1 MKQNQVCYYIEDN
14 QFGMHVS
21 YGIYEYEKMYG
32 GHTVSR
38 LKAPEIRLINGVP
51 FDDFQSEK
59 EFKKVPK
66 GWTYGT
72 NLYTVTEDLEKKE
85 KVNAA
90 MKGRYIKNPSDIQ
103 WLFDNGYLVKMEN
116 VEPIIESEFDHNTYR
131 LVKKY
136 PAWTQCYGSHN
147 DAYPNEVF
155 KTYEAAEKRMNEIKE
170 IRHRKAVECA
180 LLDFYD
186 DLEWVLEKYEA
197 EHGGREI
204 EKIRQKILARPHLYD
219 TMFRYYNG
227 EILVVSRK
235 AYRKDSH
242 IKWEKIA

>member
-1 MKQNQVCYYIEDN
+1 MKQNQVCYYIEDSR
-14 QFGMHVS
+14 FGMYVS
-21 YGIYEYEKMYG
+21 YGIYEYKTMCT
-32 GHTVSR
+32 HKVSR

-51 FDDFQSEK
+51 FDDFQSET

-66 GWTYGT
+66 GWTYST
-72 NLYTVTEDLEKKE
+72 DLYIVTEDLEKK
-85 KVNAA
+85 KKINAA
-90 MKGRYIKNPSDIQ
+90 MKGRYIKNPLDIQ
-103 WLFDNGYLVKMEN
+103 WLFVNGYLVKMED
-116 VEPIIESEFDHNTYR
+116 VEPIIEPEFDHNTYR

-147 DAYPNEVF
+147 DRYPNEVF
-155 KTYEAAEKRMNEIKE
+155 ESYEAAEKRMNEIKE

-180 LLDFYD
+180 LLDFYE
-186 DLEWVLEKYEA
+186 DLEWTLEKYEV
-197 EHGGREI
+197 EHGGRKI

-242 IKWEKIA
+242 IEWEKIA